1 MKTLVVIRGPMGA
14 GKTAVSAQLAQ
25 LLPRSVRLDGDWC
38 WDMHPFTVTEE
49 TKAMVLDNITHLL
62 RNFLRCSEIDFVIF
76 AWVLNDASALG
87 AIQSGLAGCEYDMHL
102 VTLLPDAQ
110 TLRAQLSRDIDAG
123 LRAPDVIGR
132 AEAYR
137 KYYDPAAPGTLIP
150 HGETARE
157 LAEKIAADLN
167 R

>member
-1 MKTLVVIRGPMGA
+1 MKRLIVLRGPMGA
-14 GKTAVSAQLAQ
+14 GKSAVSSELARM
-25 LLPRSVRLDGDWC
+25 LPRSVRLDGDWC
-38 WDMHPFTVTEE
+38 WEMHPFAVTEE

-76 AWVLNDASALG
+76 AWVLNDPSALA
-87 AIQSGLAGCEYDMHL
+87 AIRDGLKDCEYEMHL

-110 TLRAQLSRDIDAG
+110 ALRAQLARDIAAG
-123 LRAPDVIGR
+123 LRAPDVLAR

-137 KYYDPAAPGTLIP
+137 ECYDPDAPDALLP
-150 HGETARE
+150 HGESAHEIAR
-157 LAEKIAADLN
+157 KIAADLN

>member
-1 MKTLVVIRGPMGA
+1 
-14 GKTAVSAQLAQ
+14 
-25 LLPRSVRLDGDWC
+25 
-38 WDMHPFTVTEE
+38 
-49 TKAMVLDNITHLL
+49 MVLDNITHLL

-87 AIQSGLAGCEYDMHL
+87 AIQSGLAGCDYDLHL

-110 TLRAQLSRDIDAG
+110 TLRTQLSRDVAAG
-123 LRAPDVIGR
+123 KRAPDVIGR

-137 KYYDPAAPGTLIP
+137 KCYDPSASDALIP